1 MEIMERTRLEI
12 MEKGKLL
19 LLESDLGEKLALT
32 RQIANDKISRLEP
45 VVVVVVSVLAW
56 VACTTLLRAFTSVY
70 QVISNQGLK
79 TSLIKLSFAII
90 KLIPGATGYIRKEQ
104 NKVIEKLQTSMKSE
118 RDCWRTELP
127 FAGLGTDVIQQ
138 IKAQKSRDKH
148 WQGKCS
154 GAVYIGGSETEGH
167 FSLVNEAYS
176 LFAHTNPLHPD
187 VFPSITRFE
196 AEVVAMT
203 AALFGSKHSA
213 SGGQVCGNMTSGG
226 TESILMTVKT
236 TRDYMKATRG
246 VTKPEMV
253 IAVSAH
259 SAYEKAAQYFKITVR
274 RAPVGEDLRVD
285 VKAVKKLINRHT
297 IMIVGSAPGFPHG
310 VIDPIGDLSALAL
323 KKRVGLHVDL
333 CLGGFVLPFARK
345 LGYPV
350 PAFDF
355 TLPGVTSMSVDVHK
369 YGLGP
374 KGTSVILYRNH
385 EIRRHQFVAVTD
397 WSGGLY
403 ISPSM
408 AGSRSGGLIAGAWA
422 AMMSLGEEGYLLA
435 VRKIMDASIKI
446 QKGITLIPG
455 LYVLGKP
462 EMTVVAFGS
471 NEVDVYKV
479 NDVMTSRGWS
489 LNALQRP
496 ASIHICVTLQHVEV
510 VDEFLEDLAD
520 AVKTVRENPGKFED
534 GMAPIYGAAAKM
546 PDRGTVGDILVAYM
560 DGTC

>member
-32 RQIANDKISRLEP
+32 RQIANDKISRVEP

-56 VACTTLLRAFTSVY
+56 VAFTTLLRAFTSVH

-104 NKVIEKLQTSMKSE
+104 NKVIEKLLKSMKSE
-118 RDCWRTELP
+118 RDCWLTELP

-226 TESILMTVKT
+226 TESILMAVKT

-422 AMMSLGEEGYLLA
+422 AMMALGEEGYLLA

-510 VDEFLEDLAD
+510 TDEFLEDLAD